1 MKQERRIIAM
11 DEYGKIHFPNNSNN
25 IWMSANELIE
35 HIQKRYPKRT
45 RSAKVFQTIQWQQYG
60 CLLTAFDYCFVFSV
74 GYIGGVQDARVY
86 HKQTHNQSE
95 NRHCIFER
103 AYARICE

>member
-35 HIQKRYPKRT
+35 HIQKRYPETNTKCK
-45 RSAKVFQTIQWQQYG
+45 SVSNYPMATIWMFTH
-60 CLLTAFDYCFVFSV
+60 CL
-74 GYIGGVQDARVY
+74 
-86 HKQTHNQSE
+86 
-95 NRHCIFER
+95 
-103 AYARICE
+103 